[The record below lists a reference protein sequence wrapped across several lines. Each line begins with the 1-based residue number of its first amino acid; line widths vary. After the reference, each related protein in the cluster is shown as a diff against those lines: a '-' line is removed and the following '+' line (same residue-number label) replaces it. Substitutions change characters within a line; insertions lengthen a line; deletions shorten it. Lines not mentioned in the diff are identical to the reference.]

1 MRTDFV
7 ERWKIAAHK
16 EKLKEI
22 YKEDPEELLKV
33 DKYEAGLITTRLD
46 CFMTRYMRNSKKDGY
61 VIGLSGGI
69 DSSAAAYAAVHAV
82 GKDKV
87 LGLLIPSV
95 YTSQEHTDDGLLVAK
110 NLGIGYAIVDKELFE
125 KEIETDNAIET
136 DIESKINT
144 ILDAKGDKKLLIGND
159 HARTRMKIL
168 RRTAQKYNCLV
179 LGTTNLTET
188 LLGYATIAGD
198 GYKGVDIEPLQR
210 MFKTTLW
217 EYSGHIAVP
226 KKIIEKVPTAGL
238 WTGQTDEKELGMSYK
253 NIDRILLGRE
263 LLATQEEIVQANKNP
278 EITLESIAR
287 IFDHVERN
295 KFKGEPEPWAELNG
309 GVRYE

>member
-159 HARTRMKIL
+159 HARTRMKIHKNT
-168 RRTAQKYNCLV
+168 TAL
-179 LGTTNLTET
+179 
-188 LLGYATIAGD
+188 
-198 GYKGVDIEPLQR
+198 
-210 MFKTTLW
+210 F
-217 EYSGHIAVP
+217 
-226 KKIIEKVPTAGL
+226 
-238 WTGQTDEKELGMSYK
+238 
-253 NIDRILLGRE
+253 
-263 LLATQEEIVQANKNP
+263 
-278 EITLESIAR
+278 
-287 IFDHVERN
+287 
-295 KFKGEPEPWAELNG
+295 
-309 GVRYE
+309 